1 MTGVDPLR
9 VGRQKINTISLI
21 VLIIHLSVNKK
32 SDLLKVR

>member
-1 MTGVDPLR
+1 MTGVDALR

-21 VLIIHLSVNKK
+21 VLIIHPSVNKK